1 MARPSKY
8 SCINLS
14 ADEVSRLTDITSSRT
29 EMVRTVQRAKIILL
43 TAEGISVTA
52 IADKLDLNR
61 KSVELCLDKYLESG
75 LETALSD
82 NPGRGRKSVIMD
94 DDKSYV

>member
-61 KSVELCLDKYLESG
+61 
-75 LETALSD
+75 
-82 NPGRGRKSVIMD
+82 
-94 DDKSYV
+94 